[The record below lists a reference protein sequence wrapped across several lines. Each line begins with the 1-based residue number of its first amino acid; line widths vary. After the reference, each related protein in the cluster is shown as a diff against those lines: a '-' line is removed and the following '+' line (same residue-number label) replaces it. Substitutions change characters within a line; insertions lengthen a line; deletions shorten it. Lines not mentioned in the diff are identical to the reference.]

1 MLFDLSQYLP
11 IEAFIMICMV
21 TPVVIAKLLKKGNS
35 K

>member
-1 MLFDLSQYLP
+1 MLFDLSPYLP

-21 TPVVIAKLLKKGNS
+21 APIIVHKLLKKGDS

>member
-21 TPVVIAKLLKKGNS
+21 APVVAAKLLKKGNS